1 MKRTFLL
8 LIIFLLAGALN
19 YSSQAQLGGLLNKV
33 KNKVV
38 DRALGKESG
47 DKTGNQA
54 KEPDCATINDKVVF
68 EFDKGYKMDM
78 TEITVCIQNG
88 DILLY
93 SKLTNKYFVKKRNS
107 DSPDGPYE
115 ADNSEVIRFN
125 CNSTVS
131 SNDKKDFSLIY
142 PEFVSRSGEKYLI
155 QFGGKSYG
163 PYAII
168 LNFVVSDL
176 KTKFVAQVI
185 PDMMFTEKESKELE
199 KESKN
204 ADNMTMEQK
213 MALGTKVQQKM
224 MQKATSGNP
233 MDFQMRVI
241 SNVPNVADNLGATVM
256 YSSAIKYDEIVCLG
270 AGQIMDL
277 SGKTIFTYDMQKVN
291 PYDGLWLSSDNTH
304 YVTYSYGLL
313 KFSDGKE
320 CNQVFSPWLVKEEG
334 KVYLNYL
341 YFSPKHNAIMQ
352 ISNTF

>member
-8 LIIFLLAGALN
+8 SIIFLLAGALN

-38 DRALGKESG
+38 DKALGNDSG
-47 DKTGNQA
+47 KNGSQA
-54 KEPDCATINDKVVF
+54 KEPDCATGNDMVVF
-68 EFDKGYKMDM
+68 EFDKGFKVDM

-88 DILLY
+88 DILLF
-93 SKLTNKYFVKKRNS
+93 SKLTGKYFVKKKNS
-107 DSPDGPYE
+107 DSPEGPYE
-115 ADNSEVIRFN
+115 PDNSEVTRFN

-168 LNFVVSDL
+168 MNFVVSDL
-176 KTKFVAQVI
+176 KSKFVAQVI

-199 KESKN
+199 KENKN

-213 MALGTKVQQKM
+213 MAMARKVQEKM
-224 MQKATSGNP
+224 MQKAASGNA
-233 MDFQMRVI
+233 MDFSMKVI
-241 SNVPNVADNLGATVM
+241 SNVPNVSENLGATVM
-256 YSSAIKYDEIVCLG
+256 YSSTIKFDEIVCLG

-291 PYDGLWLSSDNTH
+291 PNDGLWLSSDNSR

-320 CNQVFSPWLVKEEG
+320 CNQVFSPWLVKEG
-334 KVYLNYL
+334 DKLFLNYL
-341 YFSPKHNAIMQ
+341 YYSPKHNAIMQ
-352 ISNTF
+352 ISNSF